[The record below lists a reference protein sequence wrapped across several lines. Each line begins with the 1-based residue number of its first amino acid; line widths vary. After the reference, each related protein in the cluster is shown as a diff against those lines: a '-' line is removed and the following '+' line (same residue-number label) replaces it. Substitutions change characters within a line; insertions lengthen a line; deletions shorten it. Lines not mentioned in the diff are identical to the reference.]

1 MQRCGAGIE
10 LRRFCPA
17 IAERVSGTNHSCELR
32 SDNTITCW
40 GSNYYGQTDA
50 PGHRVNEAF
59 RCWRDLWNHN
69 CSKLACGPQGSIMSC
84 GPNRGTVLG
93 VGYRAVTATDAPV
106 GGSSVSL
113 NRWKPA
119 L

>member
-50 PGHRVNEAF
+50 PGGSF
-59 RCWRDLWNHN
+59 RTVTADGVH
-69 CSKLACGPQGSIMSC
+69 SC
-84 GPNRGTVLG
+84 GL
-93 VGYRAVTATDAPV
+93 RADDNITCWGRIV
-106 GGSSVSL
+106 
-113 NRWKPA
+113 
-119 L
+119 